1 VPQPQQVKNGRPR
14 KNDPIISSFCGGSDC
29 WSISFSLWKGN
40 RMARMNKYVVEM
52 NKLNQQFLKDEI
64 SFHTYKEKA
73 NSILLDTPDEDKV
86 KVANAALFVS
96 LSVH

>member
-1 VPQPQQVKNGRPR
+1 MNPQ
-14 KNDPIISSFCGGSDC
+14 
-29 WSISFSLWKGN
+29 LE
-40 RMARMNKYVVEM
+40 EM
-52 NKLNQQFLKDEI
+52 GKLNHQFMRDEI

-73 NSILLDTPDEDKV
+73 NSILLATPDEDKV